1 MQKRDGFGRMINPD
15 EQASLEEERRFL
27 LESLRDLERE
37 HVAGDIDDEDYRVL
51 KNGYVH
57 RAAQIIKVL
66 DAGVDAREARPVAS
80 MKRKLGVVATVALIA
95 GASGWFVAQQS
106 GQRLPGQTIS
116 GGIEDSTASM
126 LSQARALNFS
136 EPKTAIDLYS
146 KILALNP
153 DHVEALTYRSWLIA
167 LVARDA
173 PDDMRIL
180 AFAAAT
186 QGLDRAIDVEP
197 DYPDAHCFLGI
208 VRFRLAGDA
217 AGAKEQLDICAAMNP
232 PAEVMGF
239 VDSIRAEVDTALNQ

>member
-1 MQKRDGFGRMINPD
+1 MINPD

-37 HVAGDIDDEDYRVL
+37 YAAGDIDDEDYRVL

-66 DAGVDAREARPVAS
+66 DAGVDAREARPGAS

-95 GASGWFVAQQS
+95 GAAGWFVAQQS

-116 GGIEDSTASM
+116 GGIEYSTASM

-136 EPKTAIDLYS
+136 EPKTAIDLYT